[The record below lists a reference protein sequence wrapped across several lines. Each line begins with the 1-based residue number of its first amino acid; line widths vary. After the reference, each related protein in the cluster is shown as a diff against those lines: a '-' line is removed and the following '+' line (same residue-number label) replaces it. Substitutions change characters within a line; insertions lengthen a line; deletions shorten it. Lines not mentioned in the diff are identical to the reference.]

1 VIEERTDTRRAPR
14 GEDEVQ
20 PAPRRG
26 ASGFAARDALPE
38 RESGSAPF
46 LRGACPTRL
55 PSRVEGYTGGDM
67 PSPTYKY
74 LFLHRSVPGAGQ
86 ANASP
91 EDMQAMFARWNA
103 WKEKF
108 KDNIV
113 DWGDKLKSEG
123 MIVSSSSVSD
133 GPFIEAKEIIG
144 GFMIVAAESL
154 DHAVA
159 IAREMP
165 AMQPGARIE
174 VREMAGAKM

>member
-1 VIEERTDTRRAPR
+1 MPK
-14 GEDEVQ
+14 
-20 PAPRRG
+20 
-26 ASGFAARDALPE
+26 
-38 RESGSAPF
+38 
-46 LRGACPTRL
+46 PTQ
-55 PSRVEGYTGGDM
+55 
-67 PSPTYKY
+67 KY
-74 LFLHRSVPGAGQ
+74 LFLHRSEPGHGQ
-86 ANASP
+86 GKPSP
-91 EDMQAMFARWNA
+91 EQMQAMFAKWNA

-123 MIVSSSSVSD
+123 KIVSASSVSD
-133 GPFIEAKEIIG
+133 GPFVEAKEVIG
-144 GFMIVAAESL
+144 GFMIVTAESL